1 MLNVGF
7 MDDDEKNSVALVTR
21 VLSCTPRPADGFRLE
36 THAWDKASSGKTIAF
51 DTPFEEFAMCQT
63 PRMDV
68 HEEIGPLSGP
78 LIGVVTSDTKGVIE
92 LVGGEDAAQTIE
104 SARGTIVFLAA
115 GHKMCVGP
123 GQEFS
128 AAYYDGE

>member
-7 MDDDEKNSVALVTR
+7 MDDDEKNSISLVTR

-36 THAWDKASSGKTIAF
+36 ARPFDKASSGKTVAF
-51 DTPFEEFAMCQT
+51 QTPFEEFSMLQV

-68 HEEIGPLSGP
+68 FEEIGPLSGP

-92 LVGGEDAAQTIE
+92 LAGGKDAARTIE

-115 GHKMCVGP
+115 GHKLRVGP
-123 GQEFS
+123 GQAFS